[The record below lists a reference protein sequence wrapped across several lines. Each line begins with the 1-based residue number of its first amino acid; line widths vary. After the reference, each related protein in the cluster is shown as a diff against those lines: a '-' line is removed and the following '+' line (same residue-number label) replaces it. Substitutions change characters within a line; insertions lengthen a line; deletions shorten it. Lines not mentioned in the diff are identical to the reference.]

1 MPKRDVPLPADPLMA
16 RADRQV
22 LPEYVQQFAIAAR
35 PVQKGGVRSACVGTK
50 ATTADVPDST
60 KLRQSP

>member
-1 MPKRDVPLPADPLMA
+1 MA